1 MSKFFLSTTGFLHKL
16 KDNKSTFLTSV
27 HGLYLKVSSKGRDKP
42 QNLKLRKPFN
52 YLTHSEKIDELPLC
66 DFYAQNTYFAPVLL
80 SNGDRSINPCSVVHL
95 HGPSYVRQCNE
106 NTLGA
111 TTTRN
116 RKPLNILEGA
126 MLVYSLKS
134 LIANAFKL
142 SIYFICYL
150 SVCQ

>member
-1 MSKFFLSTTGFLHKL
+1 M
-16 KDNKSTFLTSV
+16 
-27 HGLYLKVSSKGRDKP
+27 HGLYLKVSLKGPDKP

-52 YLTHSEKIDELPLC
+52 YLTYSEKIDELPLC

-95 HGPSYVRQCNE
+95 HGPSHVRQCNE

-116 RKPLNILEGA
+116 RKPLNILGGA

-142 SIYFICYL
+142 DLFYLFL